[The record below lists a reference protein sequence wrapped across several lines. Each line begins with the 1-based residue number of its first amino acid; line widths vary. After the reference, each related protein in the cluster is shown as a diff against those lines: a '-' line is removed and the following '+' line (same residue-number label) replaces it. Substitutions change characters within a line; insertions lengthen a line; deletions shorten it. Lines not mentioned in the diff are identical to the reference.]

1 MKILETDRGYKKN
14 IWEYI
19 FEKNGGFPVITA
31 FFAGLICVQAFK
43 VMGAISFDFVFPY
56 LLLIFLM
63 YGFLHKYWIFSIFR
77 KWRETK
83 TLCGK
88 AVAAAVTAAAILG
101 LVTEGALRGNTVLSF
116 IGSFLLAVILYFY
129 IWFVGQIQEE
139 NAKGNLYS
147 LKKNYAVY
155 LTAALFAVFCAT
167 GKKDIFEVQGW
178 SGWIC
183 TFIGEYVLFYLGLK
197 CCLEIFGNIAVRKQ
211 KTGNLNAGGRGIQRV
226 VHNRAIMWGI
236 AVFTV
241 TCLVD
246 AVFLLAFFPG
256 VMEYDS
262 FVQMCQ
268 VYGAE
273 YSNHHPWLHT
283 MLIKLIYE
291 TGYALL
297 GSYNRAFALYCVF
310 QILILAFAF
319 ACVLGYLA
327 KKGVR
332 DVYLLLIGA
341 VYILSPI
348 NQMYSITMWKDIPF
362 GVTVVLFTVLLCV
375 MRDHLEEG
383 HSNKWC
389 WFAFIPIGFG
399 LCFFRS
405 NGLYV
410 FLGMI
415 PFLIWAFWKQ
425 KRAVLSVIAVILAL
439 GVVYKGP
446 VFAHFQV
453 KEPDPIES
461 LSIPAQQIAAVISYD
476 GEISEEQKRLL
487 SEVVELEKVP
497 EAYLSSTTCSDA
509 IKNLVRE
516 TDNQEYI
523 GEHAGEFVETWVSL
537 FFDNPRIYVEA
548 FIDETRGYWY
558 HNTKFPFIW
567 ATYIQEN
574 GMGIDRASQLPEKMV
589 QGIRGYL
596 DAYKKHFDEYL
607 SVGLFI
613 YLFFVCLMCAVQKK
627 SNYLIAY
634 LPALGIWGTL
644 LIATPVFADLR
655 YAYAIYLAVPFL
667 TCLTVVD
674 STSHPIKIPP
684 I

>member
-1 MKILETDRGYKKN
+1 MGTDRGYKKN

-19 FEKNGGFPVITA
+19 FEKNDGFPVVAA
-31 FFAGLICVQAFK
+31 FFAGLICVQFFK
-43 VMGAISFDFVFPY
+43 VIGTISFDFALPY
-56 LLLIFLM
+56 LILIFLM
-63 YGFLHKYWIFSIFR
+63 YGFLHKYWIFSIFSR
-77 KWRETK
+77 WRETEDI
-83 TLCGK
+83 CGK
-88 AVAAAVTAAAILG
+88 LTAAAVTATAILG
-101 LVTEGALRGNTVLSF
+101 IVTEGALRGNTVLSF
-116 IGSFLLAVILYFY
+116 AGSFLLSLILYFY
-129 IWFVGQIQEE
+129 IWFVMQVQGRMQ
-139 NAKGNLYS
+139 KRNLYS
-147 LKKNYAVY
+147 IKKNYAVY

-167 GKKDIFEVQGW
+167 GKKDIFEVQRW

-183 TFIGEYVLFYLGLK
+183 TFVGEYVLFYLCLK
-197 CCLEIFGNIAVRKQ
+197 CCREIFENIPVRK
-211 KTGNLNAGGRGIQRV
+211 KKMENSDADCRGIKKV
-226 VHNRAIMWGI
+226 IHNRAFIWGT
-236 AVFTV
+236 AVFAV

-268 VYGAE
+268 VYGTE

-283 MLIKLIYE
+283 MLIRLIYE
-291 TGYALL
+291 TGYTLL

-375 MRDHLEEG
+375 MRDYLEEG

-446 VFAHFQV
+446 VFEHFQV

>member
-1 MKILETDRGYKKN
+1 MKSLNTVKGNKNEN
-14 IWEYI
+14 IWVWYCG
-19 FEKNGGFPVITA
+19 KNKGFPVITA
-31 FFAGLICVQAFK
+31 FLIGLVCVQIFK
-43 VMGAISFDFVFPY
+43 IAGVISFEFLFPY
-56 LLLIFLM
+56 LILIFFM
-63 YGFLHKYWIFSIFR
+63 YGLLHKCWVIGVCQRWLHSEENGL
-77 KWRETK
+77 K
-83 TLCGK
+83 LVA
-88 AVAAAVTAAAILG
+88 AVAVVTVLQGVLA
-101 LVTEGALRGNTVLSF
+101 EGALQIESAGILISAVILMLVLYLYIWF
-116 IGSFLLAVILYFY
+116 ALQYQAEQGRYRFQENYVTYLAALLLAVF
-129 IWFVGQIQEE
+129 
-139 NAKGNLYS
+139 
-147 LKKNYAVY
+147 
-155 LTAALFAVFCAT
+155 TAT
-167 GKKDIFEVQGW
+167 GKKDIFELQGW
-178 SGWIC
+178 IGWLRVL
-183 TFIGEYVLFYLGLK
+183 IGEYVLIYLALN
-197 CCLEIFGNIAVRKQ
+197 CCLEIFENVQILRPIGERSVKEYSGMKKILHSRAFRY
-211 KTGNLNAGGRGIQRV
+211 GIV
-226 VHNRAIMWGI
+226 
-236 AVFTV
+236 VFTI

-268 VYGAE
+268 VYGGE

-283 MLIKLIYE
+283 MLIKLIYDV
-291 TGYALL
+291 GYALL

-319 ACVLGYLA
+319 ACVVSYLA

-332 DVYLLLIGA
+332 AVYLVLIGS

-362 GVTVVLFTVLLCV
+362 GVTVVLFTLLLCV
-375 MRDHLEEG
+375 MRDRLKSG
-383 HSNKWC
+383 ISNRIC
-389 WFAFIPIGFG
+389 WILFVPVSFG

-415 PFLIWAFWKQ
+415 PFLICAFWKQ
-425 KRAVLSVIAVILAL
+425 WKSAISAVAIVLILGL
-439 GVVYKGP
+439 IYKGP
-446 VFAHFQV
+446 VFSYFQV
-453 KEPDPIES
+453 AEPDIIES

-476 GEISEEQKRLL
+476 GNISEEQKNLL
-487 SEVVELEKVP
+487 EEVIDLDKVP
-497 EAYLSSTTCSDA
+497 EAYLGSTTCSDA

-516 TDNQEYI
+516 TDNQAYI
-523 GEHAGEFVETWVSL
+523 GEYAGEFLKMWISL

-558 HNTKFPFIW
+558 HSTKFPFIW

-574 GMGIDRASQLPEKMV
+574 GMGIERASQLPEEAV
-589 QGIRGYL
+589 QGIRRYL
-596 DAYKKHFDEYL
+596 DVCKKHFDEYL

-613 YLFFVCLMCAVQKK
+613 YLFFVCLMCAIQKK
-627 SNYLIAY
+627 GNYWVAY

-667 TCLTVVD
+667 TCLTGVD
-674 STSHPIKIPP
+674 YSYNN
-684 I
+684 